1 MFWMVGSGFS
11 RAERFRAEVERERL
25 LYLSGSEVVKA
36 CAEEMVFR
44 AGRKGLAPGKLQEKN
59 R

>member
-1 MFWMVGSGFS
+1 MVGSGFS
-11 RAERFRAEVERERL
+11 RAERFRAEVERGRL

-36 CAEEMVFR
+36 CAGEMVFR
-44 AGRKGLAPGKLQEKN
+44 AGRKGLAPGKPQEKN